1 MLNNAYKTG
10 ILWMLW
16 CGSAMKSFAFSFGF
30 CHFVVGQTKN
40 QHHTQFIPLKST
52 VSISINIVIHHT
64 PPQCI
69 KHCKLTKCGTSNHFR
84 LLVVLFCF
92 NCGCKSCFV
101 AWKTY
106 RSKTCNYML
115 NSTCNYVFM
124 EFVHEMNSPE
134 NLFCLPISQNTKLTQ
149 SEWSVFSVHSWQF
162 STENGVCTHHIF
174 KQCVYKCISTY
185 RSQYHLWYFFPL
197 PSVFAFPIHL
207 LHSLLHSWN
216 SFQSLFP
223 RNFQQNQCSCR
234 CLCQCLYLITA
245 RDKLHFRCNAHT
257 HTHTQPTTH
266 TRKRIKCGTFF
277 TLEPLSDISHQDCW
291 AIYHNYMDR
300 K

>member
-1 MLNNAYKTG
+1 
-10 ILWMLW
+10 MLW

-40 QHHTQFIPLKST
+40 QHHTQFFPLKST

-134 NLFCLPISQNTKLTQ
+134 NLFCLPQ
-149 SEWSVFSVHSWQF
+149 SHKTRNSLNLNGRFSPF
-162 STENGVCTHHIF
+162 IRGN
-174 KQCVYKCISTY
+174 
-185 RSQYHLWYFFPL
+185 FPQKM
-197 PSVFAFPIHL
+197 VFA
-207 LHSLLHSWN
+207 
-216 SFQSLFP
+216 
-223 RNFQQNQCSCR
+223 R
-234 CLCQCLYLITA
+234 IT
-245 RDKLHFRCNAHT
+245 FSSNVFINA
-257 HTHTQPTTH
+257 
-266 TRKRIKCGTFF
+266 
-277 TLEPLSDISHQDCW
+277 
-291 AIYHNYMDR
+291 
-300 K
+300 